1 MAIEPDE
8 SLTHEV
14 MTTSR
19 ISNPSTLAE
28 ALQRSNEVHVG
39 QLASLSLDKRLMG
52 ALDSACNRTCCGS
65 AWLEH
70 YMTALRN
77 APEDIQRLV
86 ERCPEQ
92 EIFRFGDGGTQKSLT
107 RVRLPMVIGSDLIL
121 TWVSIIPWTPHSA
134 EAAGC
139 RTFRIAAHPIGM
151 AEARQAKMAEEWLK
165 RQTRPCLRQ
174 LRLQAHPI
182 EPKLLGSFMEAEA
195 QTAKI
200 AVKWKRFLTRL
211 HARLLW
217 HVQGICL
224 WLCRRPWLRYTPFPY
239 PSIHSIQQWQLQA
252 QQMVSN
258 GSMSRCHLQRAQSHG
273 AFTAGNLKEV
283 MWLRDR
289 LGWQTFFAEDPM
301 LQGMLAAK
309 SAKGASSKIRQ
320 EAVAEAKALADKAA
334 KEGKEIEA
342 GIKPVVQV
350 LLNKA
355 PASSTT
361 SSSSGSN
368 FQKVPPKPSKQ
379 PSLENQKMPQVAA
392 PSTPSTTIESG
403 SAGLKVQDIQELLAR
418 QDQKFQTMLSQVM
431 SHMMSLR
438 GSQMPVGIQTQGAM
452 RYDMAAEDAS
462 MDGSMNH
469 GWTPQE
475 VSEMMSE
482 QETQRLNFEVQGQ
495 IKEDEQ
501 DLLKGP
507 FFDQPLG

>member
-1 MAIEPDE
+1 
-8 SLTHEV
+8 
-14 MTTSR
+14 
-19 ISNPSTLAE
+19 
-28 ALQRSNEVHVG
+28 
-39 QLASLSLDKRLMG
+39 
-52 ALDSACNRTCCGS
+52 
-65 AWLEH
+65 
-70 YMTALRN
+70 
-77 APEDIQRLV
+77 
-86 ERCPEQ
+86 
-92 EIFRFGDGGTQKSLT
+92 
-107 RVRLPMVIGSDLIL
+107 
-121 TWVSIIPWTPHSA
+121 
-134 EAAGC
+134 
-139 RTFRIAAHPIGM
+139 
-151 AEARQAKMAEEWLK
+151 
-165 RQTRPCLRQ
+165 
-174 LRLQAHPI
+174 
-182 EPKLLGSFMEAEA
+182 
-195 QTAKI
+195 
-200 AVKWKRFLTRL
+200 
-211 HARLLW
+211 
-217 HVQGICL
+217 
-224 WLCRRPWLRYTPFPY
+224 
-239 PSIHSIQQWQLQA
+239 
-252 QQMVSN
+252 
-258 GSMSRCHLQRAQSHG
+258 
-273 AFTAGNLKEV
+273 
-283 MWLRDR
+283 
-289 LGWQTFFAEDPM
+289 M

-334 KEGKEIEA
+334 KEGKEIEAVRELIGPRGGLPTLKADLQKLASLVHVSYDEKTTVEQLKA